1 MIFIDSHAHVND
13 PAFDA
18 DRGEIIAKS
27 FAAGLS
33 HIIEIGCEQ
42 NEWRP
47 ALDLCQKYPGKIF
60 CALGMHPIM
69 SKDFKED
76 FTAQLRDLLAAPEVR
91 AVGEIGLDYAY
102 EEASPKAVQW
112 RVFEHMLALAKDIK
126 KPIVLHCRK
135 SAAEGDWGAYAD
147 LFSMLKNAVFSGGIM
162 HCFSGR
168 YEDAVK
174 ALDMGLLIGVTG
186 IVGYKK
192 NNDLRETFKKI
203 GLKNLVLETDCPY
216 LPPQSLRGKRN
227 DPSNIPEIAK
237 DLAQALGE
245 PLNKVADITTENTI
259 KIFRLK

>member
-13 PAFDA
+13 PAFNE
-18 DRGEIIAKS
+18 DRAEIIEQS

-33 HIIEIGCEQ
+33 HILEIGCEQ
-42 NEWRP
+42 DEWQP
-47 ALDLCQKYPGKIF
+47 ALDLCQKYPGKIY

-69 SKDFKED
+69 AKDFKED
-76 FTAQLRDLLAAPEVR
+76 YLPQLKNFLALPAAR

-102 EEASPKAVQW
+102 EDSSPKPVQMC
-112 RVFEHMLALAKDIK
+112 VLEHMLALAKEIQ
-126 KPIVLHCRK
+126 KPLVLHCRK
-135 SAAEGDWGAYAD
+135 GAAESDFSAYTD
-147 LFSMLKNAVFSGGIM
+147 LFAILKKASFRGGIM

-174 ALDMGLLIGVTG
+174 ALDIGLLIGVTG

-192 NNDLRETFKKI
+192 NNDLRETFKKV

-216 LPPQSLRGKRN
+216 LPPQSKRGKRN

-237 DLAQALGE
+237 DLAAALGE
-245 PLNKVADITTENTI
+245 PLSKTADITTENTI
-259 KIFRLK
+259 KIFNM